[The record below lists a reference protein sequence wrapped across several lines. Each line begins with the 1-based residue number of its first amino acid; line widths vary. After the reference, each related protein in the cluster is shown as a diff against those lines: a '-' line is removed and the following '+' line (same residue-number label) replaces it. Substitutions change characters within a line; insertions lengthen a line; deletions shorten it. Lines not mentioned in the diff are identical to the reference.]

1 MPPDNCAGSQGV
13 LVTSS
18 DEGYLASTVTYSTNC
33 GFASTPWVL
42 QAQPGQKYIIS
53 LTDFAAVPLHK
64 NLLPSSGGEAAASG
78 RGGSSLDHCRVV
90 YAVIKEPQSA
100 LHQLSMT
107 VCSLPGA
114 KDEVVYTSQGHEVE
128 VRIRGSSLS
137 ISSDEG
143 EGSAFLL
150 HYTVTGCAEAA
161 AVKRWEAGGG
171 CRRSWAANSRRW
183 RQAATMSTWTFSG
196 DCSVRAPR
204 GLAPWATAPPRLA
217 AVCSITVLTLQ
228 WTCLHSCYLSTVYS
242 LQRGCFHT
250 ASFNALE

>member
-1 MPPDNCAGSQGV
+1 MPPGNCAGSQRV

-53 LTDFAAVPLHK
+53 LTDFAAAPLHQ
-64 NLLPSSGGEAAASG
+64 NLLPSNGGEAAASG
-78 RGGSSLDHCRVV
+78 RGGLSLDHCRVV

-137 ISSDEG
+137 ISNDEG

-161 AVKRWEAGGG
+161 AAKPVGGWCRMREEVGQQEMEAG
-171 CRRSWAANSRRW
+171 CDDVQEDVLW
-183 RQAATMSTWTFSG
+183 RLHCQGTTWTGSMGNCTTTPGSG
-196 DCSVRAPR
+196 MLYYCPYYFTMD
-204 GLAPWATAPPRLA
+204 L
-217 AVCSITVLTLQ
+217 LT
-228 WTCLHSCYLSTVYS
+228 
-242 LQRGCFHT
+242 
-250 ASFNALE
+250 